1 MLYRR
6 LSERSAITILE
17 VADDWHELVALC
29 HILPTVST
37 VGSESVQAYFIVR
50 SSKNCHGAVWLSYS
64 SFPRMEEP
72 CDTDR
77 IRSMDGE
84 VTT

>member
-1 MLYRR
+1 
-6 LSERSAITILE
+6 LE

-50 SSKNCHGAVWLSYS
+50 SSKNCHGAVWLSLQNQFSTYG
-64 SFPRMEEP
+64 RALWYW
-72 CDTDR
+72 
-77 IRSMDGE
+77 
-84 VTT
+84 